1 MRTGMENVSVRR
13 EDGTIDVLE
22 RGQGDVALDPQGLE
36 QFYWDEIRRAT
47 FGVARFSRGGIRV
60 FGLWPVVLRFGPL
73 VDGRRAI
80 VGGLMARR
88 PGGSIAWRADGE
100 QISVAV
106 ERYAPL
112 LRGPLW
118 RLQLSFHCLVGR
130 RFLARVAGEAR

>member
-1 MRTGMENVSVRR
+1 MEDVIIRR
-13 EDGTIDVLE
+13 EDGTVDVLE

-88 PGGSIAWRADGE
+88 AGGSIAWCADGE
-100 QISVAV
+100 QISIAV

-112 LRGPLW
+112 LRGRLW

-130 RFLARVAGEAR
+130 RFLARIAGEAL